1 MGLSVPSKCDILK
14 SMNTEPYLTIQQ
26 AATYEINVERS
37 RFIGHCQEAATE
49 AAAREFVAVIRARH
63 AQATHNCYAY
73 RIGSGPQPSEYYHDN
88 GEPSGTA
95 GKPILGGIQ
104 RLQLTNVVVVV
115 TRYFGGKKL
124 GVRGLIEAYGQ
135 TATAVLETAGTV
147 RRIPRF
153 TVRLRYQYA
162 DHSLILHRLAQIE
175 AIVIATQY
183 TEIITTTFTIPET
196 NRIACQ
202 TLLAKLPISII
213 S

>member
-1 MGLSVPSKCDILK
+1 MNIK
-14 SMNTEPYLTIQQ
+14 SYLTIQQ
-26 AATYEINVERS
+26 AASYEINVERS
-37 RFIGHCQEAATE
+37 RFIGHCQEVATAAT
-49 AAAREFVAVIRARH
+49 AREFVAAIRARH

-73 RIGSGPQPSEYYHDN
+73 RVGAGPRPSEYYQDH

-124 GVRGLIEAYGQ
+124 GIRGLIAAYGK
-135 TATAVLETAGTV
+135 ATTLVLETAGTV

-153 TVRLRYQYA
+153 TVRLTYRYA

-175 AIVIATQY
+175 ALIIATQY
-183 TEIITTTFTIPET
+183 TENITTTFAIPET
-196 NRIACQ
+196 NRIACH
-202 TLLAKLPISII
+202 TLLAELPVTILS
-213 S
+213 